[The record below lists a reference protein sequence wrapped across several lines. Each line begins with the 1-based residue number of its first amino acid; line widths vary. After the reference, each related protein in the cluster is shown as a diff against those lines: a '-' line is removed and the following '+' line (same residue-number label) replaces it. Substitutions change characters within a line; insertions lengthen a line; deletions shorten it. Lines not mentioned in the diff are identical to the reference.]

1 MSDLGRGLAIT
12 RKMIADMEKKLQAAI
27 EREDWAKAADL
38 DSYIGGMR
46 QIETVFSLVEYTEE
60 TAQ

>member
-46 QIETVFSLVEYTEE
+46 QIETVFSLGS
-60 TAQ
+60 